1 MTLLADSI
9 RRVSSTDGGVVL
21 DLRRGTMFRLNP
33 LGSQILDL
41 LEKGE
46 SLPDIANRIGAEF
59 GIAPEVVRADIQD
72 FLDALEL
79 HGVLDPRGAKA

>member
-21 DLRRGTMFRLNP
+21 DLRRGTMFLLNP

-46 SLPDIANRIGAEF
+46 SLPGIANRISAEF
-59 GIAPEVVRADIQD
+59 GVPLDVVHADIQD
-72 FLDALEL
+72 FLDSLEL
-79 HGVLDPRGAKA
+79 HGVLDPRGPKA

>member
-1 MTLLADSI
+1 
-9 RRVSSTDGGVVL
+9 VL

-46 SLPDIANRIGAEF
+46 SLPEIANRISAEF
-59 GIAPEVVRADIQD
+59 GVALDVVQVDIQD
-72 FLDALEL
+72 FLDLLEL
-79 HGVLDPRGAKA
+79 HGVLDPRGPKA